1 LNLSSH
7 INWQLSLCLNAD
19 ASGVCQSPAAWI
31 DCMDQFAQGRL
42 RFKFAIAG
50 GLVVVAALSIKQ
62 AHRYVIRVYALDR
75 LVDSS
80 RNGSANNNWQ
90 LW

>member
-1 LNLSSH
+1 
-7 INWQLSLCLNAD
+7 
-19 ASGVCQSPAAWI
+19 
-31 DCMDQFAQGRL
+31 MDQFAQGRL